1 VVYQERS
8 REGETTVKYDLT
20 LATRFAES
28 VRLGGSVKAFGID
41 YDVSS
46 PYGNDTPYS
55 PTPGLDPFSLSTRF
69 SSAQTAAYAQVT
81 RRVSSRASVTLGGR
95 LDHYAFLDRVRAS
108 PRASLKVDITPAVS
122 WNSSVGTYYQQ
133 PAFLFAAV
141 FPENRALKPWRA
153 DHYVTGL
160 AWVPDASTRV
170 TVEAYRKVYSDY
182 PVASEL
188 PSVSL
193 ANIGDTFDVREI
205 LFRLTSGGE
214 GRAQGVE
221 LFAERRT
228 GRLRGQANLAL
239 SRTRHAGLDGVR
251 RPGSFDYPVAVN
263 VVGGYRLNS
272 QWEASTRATFL
283 SGRPYTPFDEAVS
296 TLQRRGVYD
305 LARVNGVRAPDYVR
319 LDLRV
324 DRTFTVGGRPLNVFA
339 GVQNVINRRNIAG
352 YRWNRRLNA
361 AQPDEQQ
368 GIFPILG
375 LDWRF

>member
-1 VVYQERS
+1 
-8 REGETTVKYDLT
+8 
-20 LATRFAES
+20 
-28 VRLGGSVKAFGID
+28 
-41 YDVSS
+41 
-46 PYGNDTPYS
+46 
-55 PTPGLDPFSLSTRF
+55 
-69 SSAQTAAYAQVT
+69 
-81 RRVSSRASVTLGGR
+81 
-95 LDHYAFLDRVRAS
+95 
-108 PRASLKVDITPAVS
+108 
-122 WNSSVGTYYQQ
+122 
-133 PAFLFAAV
+133 
-141 FPENRALKPWRA
+141 
-153 DHYVTGL
+153 
-160 AWVPDASTRV
+160 
-170 TVEAYRKVYSDY
+170 
-182 PVASEL
+182 
-188 PSVSL
+188 VSL

-228 GRLRGQANLAL
+228 GRVRGQANLAL
-239 SRTRHAGLDGVR
+239 SRTRHAGLDGVL